1 MSLIYIDKVN
11 SNRAEFEKKVIS
23 VSNKLGI
30 DPNWLMAVMYIESSL
45 DHTKVNSSSGA
56 TGLIQFLPSTALS
69 LGTSTNELK
78 AMSNI
83 DQMDYVYKYLRQ
95 YKSKMNSFVDVYFAV
110 FFPAAIG
117 KYSDY
122 ILQSYGL
129 SAEFVASQNSGY
141 DENQDNQLTFREVE
155 SKILLLVDPAY
166 CEILKADQVPTV
178 IDWDAERIIKLL
190 IGSVLLF
197 FGGYLL
203 YKFFRK

>member
-1 MSLIYIDKVN
+1 MSLIYLDKVKTN
-11 SNRAEFEKKVIS
+11 KAAFAEKVIS
-23 VSNKLGI
+23 VSNKLDI
-30 DPNWLMAVMYIESSL
+30 DPNWLMAVMYLESSL
-45 DHTKVNSSSGA
+45 DHTKVNVTSGA
-56 TGLIQFLPSTALS
+56 TGLIQFLPTTAS
-69 LGTSTNELK
+69 ILGTTTTDLK

-110 FFPAAIG
+110 FFPTAIG

-155 SKILLLVDPAY
+155 SKILLMVDPAY
-166 CEILKADQVPTV
+166 RELLMADSVPV
-178 IDWDAERIIKLL
+178 VVNWDAERIVKLA

-203 YKFFRK
+203 FKFFKK